1 MATVL
6 NKVGVTNA
14 KRLINEDKIDYESS
28 WSFDAS
34 DSNAI
39 LGDPPDWK
47 EYEKWFLG
55 IDTEA
60 NDETKEKYKYP
71 YGKDGKVYRR
81 GVIAVKVRASQQ
93 GVKEIADAADELLQM
108 IDTKTANKDAT
119 KQSVFKVFRAEIKS
133 VDTKN
138 KTVEAVVSTQTTD
151 RMKEV
156 VLASAWKKRLNNY
169 LNHPVLLSSHNY
181 SDLSSQIGVAEEVK
195 IKGDK
200 VIAKFKYF
208 VGEGNPEAD
217 WAFKLASK
225 GIAAYSVGFIP
236 YQYTTDGAEI
246 EKLLGS
252 TDKSNMPTL
261 VYKDVEL
268 LEISQVLVPAN
279 PSALLLSYKSV
290 SDPVV
295 ESIYNDSASL
305 LDYRI
310 EETVEEPEEKAVA
323 EEEEVFVTSVVEK
336 SNEPSTVDEGSDMTL
351 KEINELKKTV
361 EDLVLKVDELF
372 KTIEDIRES
381 KQDEELDGF
390 IEELQE
396 LEELLESSRN
406 KLQI

>member
-1 MATVL
+1 MATIL
-6 NKVGVTNA
+6 NNVGFVHA
-14 KRLINEDKIDYESS
+14 KQLIKDGKIDYDSS

-39 LGDPPDWK
+39 LGDPPNWD

-55 IDTEA
+55 VDTEA

-81 GVIAVKVRASQQ
+81 GVIAVKIRASQQ
-93 GVKEIADAADELLQM
+93 GVIDIRDAADELLQM
-108 IDTKTANKDAT
+108 IDADDTNKDAT

-138 KTVEAVVSTQTTD
+138 KTVEAVVSSQTTD

-156 VLASAWKKRLNNY
+156 VLASAWKKRLSNY

-200 VIAKFKYF
+200 LIAKFRYF

-236 YQYTTDGAEI
+236 YQYTTDEAEI
-246 EKLLGS
+246 KKLLGS
-252 TDKSNMPTL
+252 TDKSDMPNL

-279 PSALLLSYKSV
+279 PSALLLSYKGI

-295 ESIYNDSASL
+295 ESIYADSASL
-305 LDYRI
+305 LDYKKD
-310 EETVEEPEEKAVA
+310 EELVEKA
-323 EEEEVFVTSVVEK
+323 EIEEEVFTTSVSKDVEK
-336 SNEPSTVDEGSDMTL
+336 SDEHSNINEWSEMTTKEL
-351 KEINELKKTV
+351 KELRETV
-361 EDLVLKVDELF
+361 EDLALKVDELF
-372 KTIEDIRES
+372 KAIEDIKE
-381 KQDEELDGF
+381 KDNDELDSF

>member
-1 MATVL
+1 
-6 NKVGVTNA
+6 
-14 KRLINEDKIDYESS
+14 
-28 WSFDAS
+28 
-34 DSNAI
+34 
-39 LGDPPDWK
+39 
-47 EYEKWFLG
+47 
-55 IDTEA
+55 
-60 NDETKEKYKYP
+60 
-71 YGKDGKVYRR
+71 
-81 GVIAVKVRASQQ
+81 
-93 GVKEIADAADELLQM
+93 
-108 IDTKTANKDAT
+108 
-119 KQSVFKVFRAEIKS
+119 
-133 VDTKN
+133 
-138 KTVEAVVSTQTTD
+138 
-151 RMKEV
+151 
-156 VLASAWKKRLNNY
+156 
-169 LNHPVLLSSHNY
+169 
-181 SDLSSQIGVAEEVK
+181 
-195 IKGDK
+195 
-200 VIAKFKYF
+200 IAKFKYF

-236 YQYTTDGAEI
+236 YQYTTDEAEI
-246 EKLLGS
+246 KKLLGS
-252 TDKSNMPTL
+252 TDKSDMPNL

-406 KLQI
+406 KL

>member
-1 MATVL
+1 MATIL
-6 NKVGVTNA
+6 NNVGFVHA
-14 KRLINEDKIDYESS
+14 KQLIKDGKIDYDSS

-39 LGDPPDWK
+39 LGDPPNWD

-55 IDTEA
+55 VDTEA

-81 GVIAVKVRASQQ
+81 GVIAVKIRASQQ
-93 GVKEIADAADELLQM
+93 GVIDIRDAADELLQM
-108 IDTKTANKDAT
+108 IDADDTNKDAT

-138 KTVEAVVSTQTTD
+138 KTVEAVVSSQTTD

-156 VLASAWKKRLNNY
+156 VLASAWKKRLSNY

-200 VIAKFKYF
+200 LIAKFRYF

-236 YQYTTDGAEI
+236 YQYTTDEAEI
-246 EKLLGS
+246 KKLLGS
-252 TDKSNMPTL
+252 TDKSDMPNL

-279 PSALLLSYKSV
+279 PSALLLSYKGI

-295 ESIYNDSASL
+295 ESIYADSASL
-305 LDYRI
+305 LDYKKD
-310 EETVEEPEEKAVA
+310 EELVEKA
-323 EEEEVFVTSVVEK
+323 EIEEEVFTTSVSKDVEK
-336 SNEPSTVDEGSDMTL
+336 SDEHSNINEWSEMTTKEL
-351 KEINELKKTV
+351 KELRETV
-361 EDLVLKVDELF
+361 EDLALKVDELF
-372 KTIEDIRES
+372 KAIEDIKE
-381 KQDEELDGF
+381 KDNDELDSF

-406 KLQI
+406 KLE

>member
-1 MATVL
+1 MATIL
-6 NKVGVTNA
+6 NNVGFVHA
-14 KRLINEDKIDYESS
+14 KQLIKDGKIDYDSS

-39 LGDPPDWK
+39 LGDPPNWD

-55 IDTEA
+55 VDTEA

-81 GVIAVKVRASQQ
+81 GVIAVKIRASQQ
-93 GVKEIADAADELLQM
+93 GVIDIRDAADELLQM
-108 IDTKTANKDAT
+108 IDADDTNKDAT

-138 KTVEAVVSTQTTD
+138 KTVEAVVSSQTTD

-156 VLASAWKKRLNNY
+156 VLASAWKKRLSNY

-200 VIAKFKYF
+200 LIAKFRYF

-236 YQYTTDGAEI
+236 YQYTTDEAEI
-246 EKLLGS
+246 KKLLGS
-252 TDKSNMPTL
+252 TDKSDMPNL

-305 LDYRI
+305 LDYKKD
-310 EETVEEPEEKAVA
+310 EELVEKA
-323 EEEEVFVTSVVEK
+323 EIEEEVFTTSVSKDVEK
-336 SNEPSTVDEGSDMTL
+336 SDEHSNINEWSEMTTKEL
-351 KEINELKKTV
+351 KELRETV
-361 EDLVLKVDELF
+361 EDLALKVDELF
-372 KTIEDIRES
+372 KAIEDIKE
-381 KQDEELDGF
+381 KDNDELDSF

-406 KLQI
+406 KLE